1 MENYY
6 DKVRRVLLIVLFSNL
21 ILGLIKV
28 IYGYNTNVLSIT
40 ADGYDSLLDAL
51 TNIIGIAAVY
61 VSGKPS
67 DKEHRYGHSKV
78 ETFASLL
85 ISATLFIVA
94 YEIIAAAIERFF
106 NHVIPSISPATYAVL
121 LITLLF
127 TVLVSRYEKKMGE
140 KYNSDLLVTDSEHI
154 KSDALATAIIILSLV
169 FIQNGLTILDPLL
182 SVGISLLIIRTGF
195 TIMKTN
201 LDILLDI
208 NIIDCDDIKKELNHI
223 YGVKHVHNVRTR
235 GTKSSVH
242 VDMHLVVDDNISIT
256 QANQISKSCK
266 RTLFNKF
273 PEIKEILIQ
282 VEPSSGMH
290 DEIHY
295 KLD

>member
-1 MENYY
+1 MDNYY
-6 DKVRRVLLIVLFSNL
+6 DKVRRVLLVVLFSNL

-28 IYGYNTNVLSIT
+28 LYGYNTNVLSIT

-61 VSGKPS
+61 ISGKPS

-85 ISATLFIVA
+85 ISGTLFIVA
-94 YEIIAAAIERFF
+94 YEIITAAIERFF
-106 NHVIPSISPATYAVL
+106 NHVIPSISPSTYAVL
-121 LITLLF
+121 IITLLL

-169 FIQNGLTILDPLL
+169 FIQNGLTLLDPIL
-182 SVGISLLIIRTGF
+182 SLGISLLIIRTGF
-195 TIMKTN
+195 NIMKTN

-208 NIIDCDDIKKELNHI
+208 NILDCDDIKNELNNI
-223 YGVKHVHNVRTR
+223 YGVKHIHNIRTR

-256 QANQISKSCK
+256 QANQISRCCK
-266 RTLFNKF
+266 RTLHNKF
-273 PEIKEILIQ
+273 PEITEILIQ

-290 DEIHY
+290 DEVHY

>member
-28 IYGYNTNVLSIT
+28 LYGYNTQVLSIT

-51 TNIIGIAAVY
+51 TNIVGIVAVY
-61 VSGKPS
+61 ISGKPS
-67 DKEHRYGHSKV
+67 DNEHRYGHTKV

-94 YEIIAAAIERFF
+94 YEIITAAIERFY
-106 NHVIPSISPATYAVL
+106 NHVIPSISPSTYAVL
-121 LITLLF
+121 VITLLL
-127 TVLVSRYEKKMGE
+127 TILVSRYEKKMGE
-140 KYNSDLLVTDSEHI
+140 KFNSALLITDSEHI
-154 KSDALATAIIILSLV
+154 KSDALATAIIIISLV
-169 FIQNGLTILDPLL
+169 FIQTGLTILDPLL
-182 SVGISLLIIRTGF
+182 SLGISLLIIRTGF
-195 TIMKTN
+195 NIMKTN

-208 NIIDCDDIKKELNHI
+208 NILNCNDIKNEIDHI
-223 YGVKHVHNVRTR
+223 YGVKNVHNIRTR
-235 GTKSSVH
+235 GTKSAVH
-242 VDMHLVVDDNISIT
+242 VDMHLVVEDNISIT

-266 RTLFNKF
+266 RTLYNKF
-273 PEIKEILIQ
+273 PEIKDILIQ
-282 VEPSSGMH
+282 VEPSSGIH
-290 DEIHY
+290 DEVHY